1 MNIFVLDTNPQR
13 AAQYH
18 NDKHVVKM
26 ILETAQILSTIN
38 HKHGVDAPYK
48 ATHHNHPCVL
58 WAEQSTAN
66 YQWLVTLG
74 FALCEE
80 YTHRYNKIHKSV
92 SALVATAFPPDS
104 IPEGEL
110 TPFAQAMPDDCK
122 NSDAVIA
129 YRNYYIKY
137 KQALASWK
145 NRPAPEWLTH

>member
-1 MNIFVLDTNPQR
+1 MNIFVLDTDPQQ
-13 AAQYH
+13 AAKYH

-38 HKHGVDAPYK
+38 HKHGVEAPYK
-48 ATHHNHPCVL
+48 PTHHNHPCVL

-80 YTHRYNKIHKSV
+80 YTYRYNKIHKSV
-92 SALVATAFPPDS
+92 TALAATAFPPDN
-104 IPEGEL
+104 IPEGDL

-122 NSDAVIA
+122 NTDAVVA

-137 KQALASWK
+137 KQAIASWK
-145 NRPAPEWLTH
+145 NRPAPEWIIH